1 MVTTLAQACRKA
13 LASKWFNEKQ
23 PGESIRERDAEI
35 RQLVAKCDSVI
46 SGGRSSDLDIS
57 EALLLRDTLREH
69 LAKVRA
75 LKAEA
80 SVSKV
85 VTVPLHDSGLSDT
98 WMRFCQTEPKF
109 FLRTTLR
116 TNPLARKDRREL
128 RRLTVSHI
136 ARKTKNVPEPTRQAV
151 MRTFLERV
159 DELVGKE

>member
-1 MVTTLAQACRKA
+1 MAALAQACQKA
-13 LASKWFNEKQ
+13 LASRWFNEKR
-23 PGESIRERDAEI
+23 PEESIRARDAEI
-35 RQLVAKCDSVI
+35 RQLVSKCDTVI
-46 SGGRSSDLDIS
+46 SGGRASDLEIS
-57 EALLLRDTLREH
+57 EALLLRDALREH

-85 VTVPLHDSGLSDT
+85 VSVPLRNPSLNET
-98 WMRFCQTEPKF
+98 WTKFCQTEPKF
-109 FLRTTLR
+109 FLRKTLR

-128 RRLTVSHI
+128 QRLTVSHI